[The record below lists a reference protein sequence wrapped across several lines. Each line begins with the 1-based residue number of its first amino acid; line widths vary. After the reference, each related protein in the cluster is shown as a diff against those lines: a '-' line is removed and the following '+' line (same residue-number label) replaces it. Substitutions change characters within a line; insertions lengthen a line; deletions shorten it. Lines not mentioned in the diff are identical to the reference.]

1 VNKPTHLRLVAVQT
15 ESSAEVAAPRFWAFI
30 SYSHHDKVIAKKLQR
45 RLETYRVPRRLVGR
59 ANAHGTVPARISPIF
74 RDRDDLH
81 AGADL
86 KASVQSALQ
95 DSRWL
100 IVLCTPDAA
109 RSPWVNREIIE
120 FKRLHG
126 ERHVLALI
134 AAGEP
139 FASNTPGREAE
150 ECFPPALRRAL
161 DAAGDAE
168 GEPLE
173 PIAADLRAEG
183 DGPRRAPL
191 KLLAGIIGVGF
202 DELVRRD
209 LQRRIRWL
217 SGLAIAAVAGL
228 VAFAGLTIMA
238 IQARNEA
245 QQQRL
250 KAEGLIEF
258 MLGDLRKKLEPV
270 GRLEVLDSV
279 GEETLAYYD
288 SEAANKL
295 DATALG
301 HRSRAMHLIG
311 EIRDLRGNPA
321 EAQVAFEQAEKTT
334 AQLLAKAPNDAQRVF
349 DHAQSVFWVG
359 YAAWE
364 RNDGKTAEAKFRDYL
379 ALAEH
384 LVTLDPLNAKW
395 NAEVAFANVNL
406 GMVQL
411 GMGHPE
417 VALRALQSAGKL
429 LTSLIPQNPDLRF
442 ELAQN
447 YGWQAD
453 AYALL
458 GDYANALREQQ
469 QKLTLFKSLP
479 GGDKNLTA
487 KRGILSSLNEISMY
501 ELAMGNVSD
510 AESHSHESLKVA
522 ATLVEE
528 DPNNVFWRGGA
539 CIAQLRLVAIQLSQD
554 RIKDAQQ
561 AFTRASDCVTQFSA
575 VGTTALY
582 DRVMIESRALSLG
595 AALTS
600 EDSREALSSRI
611 EAFMAQTMSQLS
623 ANTPDRAKLSLELAN
638 LSLAQGVLLS
648 RHDAPAARAAW
659 QRAVTLLTPFAD
671 LQDSAL
677 LTPLARAH
685 FYLGDAAGARTLVA
699 RIQSTDYRHP
709 AYVALVKQ
717 LQTTRQ

>member
-1 VNKPTHLRLVAVQT
+1 MSKSTHLRLVTNEAAPSQGST
-15 ESSAEVAAPRFWAFI
+15 APRFWAFI
-30 SYSHHDKVIAKKLQR
+30 SYSHHDKVLAKKLQR

-59 ANAHGTVPARISPIF
+59 VNAHGTVPARIAPIF

-86 KASVQSALQ
+86 KASVQTALQ
-95 DSRWL
+95 QSRWL
-100 IVLCTPDAA
+100 IVICTPDAA

-126 ERHVLALI
+126 ERYVLALI

-139 FASNTPGREAE
+139 FASNFPGREAE

-161 DAAGDAE
+161 NAAGEAE

-173 PIAADLRAEG
+173 PIAADLRPEG

-191 KLLAGIIGVGF
+191 KLLAGMIGVGF

-209 LQRRIRWL
+209 LQRRMRWL
-217 SGLAIAAVAGL
+217 SGLAIASVAGL
-228 VAFAGLTIMA
+228 VAFAGLTLMA
-238 IQARNEA
+238 MQARDEA

-288 SEAANKL
+288 SQATNKL

-321 EAQVAFEQAEKTT
+321 EAQIAFEQAEKTT
-334 AQLLAKAPNDAQRVF
+334 AQLLAKTPNDAQRIF

-364 RNDGKTAEAKFRDYL
+364 RTDGKTAEAKFRDYL
-379 ALAEH
+379 QLAQR
-384 LVTLDPLNAKW
+384 LITVDPLNAKW
-395 NAEVAFANVNL
+395 NAEVAFAYVNL

-411 GMGHPE
+411 GMGQPE
-417 VALRALQSAGKL
+417 IALPTLQLAGKL
-429 LTSLIPQNPDLRF
+429 LVNLIPQNADLRF

-453 AYALL
+453 AHALL
-458 GDYANALREQQ
+458 GDYHHALLAQQ
-469 QKLTLFKSLP
+469 QKLELFKAMP

-487 KRGILSSLNEISMY
+487 QRGMLSSLNEISMY
-501 ELAMGNVSD
+501 ELAMGNAD
-510 AESHSHESLKVA
+510 EAESNSHESLKIA
-522 ATLVEE
+522 ASLVQE

-539 CIAQLRLVAIQLSQD
+539 CIAQLRLTEIQLTQN
-554 RIKDAQQ
+554 RLQGAQQ
-561 AFTRASDCVTQFSA
+561 AFARASECVTQFSA
-575 VGTTALY
+575 VNTTALY
-582 DRVMIESRALSLG
+582 DRVMIESRALALT
-595 AALTS
+595 AALATAPY
-600 EDSREALSSRI
+600 DSLNLRI
-611 EAFMAQTMSQLS
+611 EQYLQRIMPQLT

-638 LSLAQGVLLS
+638 LSLAQGALLWGYDS
-648 RHDAPAARAAW
+648 AAARAAW
-659 QRAVTLLTPFAD
+659 QRASALLTPFAD
-671 LQDSAL
+671 LHDSAL
-677 LTPLARAH
+677 LTSLARAR
-685 FYLGDAAGARTLVA
+685 FYLGDVPGARTLVM
-699 RIQSTDYRHP
+699 RIQHTDYRHP
-709 AYVALVKQ
+709 AYVALNKQ